1 MKKVQVSTIWCH
13 LDPECA
19 LQAPRMAIRVPGEFH
34 EASSRNFFTDVAC
47 PLVFPTAP
55 AHCAGTMRLPAGPLW
70 PPPITVKCLSCI
82 MPFPLNIITFII
94 ICPSRL
100 KMQKD
105 ILRRRCLFCADGETR
120 THTGQRPLPPQSSV
134 STISPRPQYFGTAKL
149 RTKIKKQ
156 NFFEIFF
163 VYFCGVVPKD
173 GETA

>member
-1 MKKVQVSTIWCH
+1 MQVSTIWCH
-13 LDPECA
+13 LDPQHA
-19 LQAPRMAIRVPGEFH
+19 LERPRMAIRVPGEFH
-34 EASSRNFFTDVAC
+34 EASSRMLLAHWSSPQRLPVALPHCTC
-47 PLVFPTAP
+47 PLRWDDALARWT
-55 AHCAGTMRLPAGPLW
+55 PLVS
-70 PPPITVKCLSCI
+70 TDNGE

-156 NFFEIFF
+156 NFFEFFF